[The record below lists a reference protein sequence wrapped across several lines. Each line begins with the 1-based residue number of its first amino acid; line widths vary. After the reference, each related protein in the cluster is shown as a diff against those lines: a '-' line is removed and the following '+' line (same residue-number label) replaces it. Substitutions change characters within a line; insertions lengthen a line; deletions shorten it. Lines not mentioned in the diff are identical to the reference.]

1 MTLLCRVVGIL
12 HGCIKTA
19 SNYDEDTAWAARERR
34 RPVRLCLTTTH
45 HRMSIGTRPTGPVT
59 ARRFHSRQSTDQRQ
73 GIDTNASARDR
84 ERVRATTALVGGL
97 LWPMGRA
104 ADADV
109 LLATTVAEVVA
120 RQVTEP
126 ELSCLPAVVSDEARE
141 LPLQFD
147 VPEFEASPD
156 RPQYSA
162 PVCIVEE

>member
-1 MTLLCRVVGIL
+1 
-12 HGCIKTA
+12 
-19 SNYDEDTAWAARERR
+19 
-34 RPVRLCLTTTH
+34 
-45 HRMSIGTRPTGPVT
+45 
-59 ARRFHSRQSTDQRQ
+59 
-73 GIDTNASARDR
+73 
-84 ERVRATTALVGGL
+84 
-97 LWPMGRA
+97 MGRA

-162 PVCIVEE
+162 PVCASSRNRRTCHGSSRRNGHALAVERDGRAAMEAEPESKGLADPVVERVVVGSGQNTVVR